1 MTRHVRLYE
10 TQHQTKYELCFV
22 LAVLDNILCSGVS
35 RLGLSDH
42 SLVYVYRNS
51 TLYFRNDI
59 STQLWHDIKELYDPN
74 DMWKKWKDLFLSVC
88 DKHAPVKIKRTRP
101 TKSPW
106 IITILK
112 KRMNFRDRLKNKAIK
127 TKDTSIWTYPSFLA
141 ENFCQH
147 YRHKRFAM
155 LQLQP

>member
-112 KRMNFRDRLKNKAIK
+112 KRMNFR
-127 TKDTSIWTYPSFLA
+127 
-141 ENFCQH
+141 
-147 YRHKRFAM
+147 
-155 LQLQP
+155 